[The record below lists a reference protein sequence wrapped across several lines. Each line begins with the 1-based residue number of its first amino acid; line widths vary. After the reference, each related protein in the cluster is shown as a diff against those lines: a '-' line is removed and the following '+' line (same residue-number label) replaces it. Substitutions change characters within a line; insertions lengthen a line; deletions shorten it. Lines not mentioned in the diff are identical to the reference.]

1 MSKDPE
7 QAMSPVRFAKG
18 EGVIPRLFFLRTPV
32 KYEPP
37 RMTEGEAG
45 L

>member
-1 MSKDPE
+1 
-7 QAMSPVRFAKG
+7 MSPVRFVKG
-18 EGVIPRLFFLRTPV
+18 EGVTPRLFFLCAPV